1 MDLYRTKRCVSNW
14 SRKGGARAFGRSSWA
29 FLGLFSVAIAYPAMA
44 QTNLVTNGSFA
55 ITGGT
60 TSAQMGPG
68 GALCTSNN
76 TSCTSTESVAG
87 WSTGSFSSSYNFV
100 YLPYSTS
107 NPNAINGSGYSG
119 TVTLWSPL
127 SNPSSANGFT
137 NTSPTGGNFLASD
150 SDYLTTAVTQTVNN
164 LVVGKT
170 YAVSFVWAA
179 AQQEGSSFTAASQD
193 DWQVTLGGTTQTT
206 PIQAIAGKG
215 FSGWATQTFDYVAT
229 SSSEVLSFLAS
240 GESTSG
246 LPSFALLAN
255 VSVTQVPEPATWA
268 LMLTGLA
275 SLVVV
280 VRRRRLPAP
289 SVTNAI

>member
-1 MDLYRTKRCVSNW
+1 MGSHQAKRCTSDWPSNT
-14 SRKGGARAFGRSSWA
+14 AVRAFSRFCLA
-29 FLGLFSVAIAYPAMA
+29 FLGLFLTAALCPAMA

-60 TSAQMGPG
+60 TSAQFGPG

-76 TSCTSTESVAG
+76 SNCTSTETLAG
-87 WSTGSFSSSYNFV
+87 WSTGAFSSSYNFI
-100 YLPYSTS
+100 YLPYSTT
-107 NPNAINGSGYSG
+107 NTNAINGSGFSG

-127 SNPSSANGFT
+127 SSPASANGFT
-137 NTSPTGGNFLASD
+137 NASPTGGNFLASD
-150 SDYLTTAVTQTVNN
+150 SDFLTTAVTQTINN
-164 LVVGKT
+164 LVIGRT

-206 PIQAIAGKG
+206 KVLAIAGEG

-229 SSSEVLSFLAS
+229 STSEVLSFLAS
-240 GESTSG
+240 GESTTG

-268 LMLTGLA
+268 LLMTGLA
-275 SLVVV
+275 GLVIVG
-280 VRRRRLPAP
+280 RRRRVPDP
-289 SVTNAI
+289 STMGAI

>member
-1 MDLYRTKRCVSNW
+1 
-14 SRKGGARAFGRSSWA
+14 
-29 FLGLFSVAIAYPAMA
+29 
-44 QTNLVTNGSFA
+44 
-55 ITGGT
+55 
-60 TSAQMGPG
+60 
-68 GALCTSNN
+68 
-76 TSCTSTESVAG
+76 
-87 WSTGSFSSSYNFV
+87 
-100 YLPYSTS
+100 
-107 NPNAINGSGYSG
+107 
-119 TVTLWSPL
+119 VTLWSPR

-150 SDYLTTAVTQTVNN
+150 SDYLTTAVTQTINN
-164 LVVGKT
+164 LVVGQT

-206 PIQAIAGKG
+206 PIQAIVGKG

-268 LMLTGLA
+268 LMLSGLA

-280 VRRRRLPAP
+280 GRRRR
-289 SVTNAI
+289 VTNRSVEEAV